1 MRNPRIRFDAEGHW
15 CWDAGSVPQSHGRG
29 AVYPLPLHPSGHGD
43 MLWLPQWLVTARLMS
58 RPRAAGRTPPKKT
71 ECKELKALGPSSRG
85 GRVEASFPGG
95 VGMVIFL
102 ASIRGFSF
110 ARCFAGGKWP
120 ARGVCKTNVDGL
132 PLTPPRDRSPARESA
147 EVRCTDAA
155 RPARGLCGQGGS
167 SWAQDLLVLQITGA
181 PGIPGTGR
189 HGCVRTHVAGA
200 TAEAPRSAHAEA
212 LGMPSTGLPR
222 PGLAPGLAPLRPPSP
237 AHGARPALPP
247 ALSAPTPTHPAA
259 FGRAPSATAGHP
271 EICPPAAASA
281 PPRPGIWGACVTP
294 SSVPWQP
301 SSAESV
307 FAPARAC
314 AGPLLPSA
322 GHVRSGGPA
331 SLGSTVRSGRLTARN
346 EVTRNGTSEE
356 AVCPHMSS

>member
-120 ARGVCKTNVDGL
+120 ARGACKTNVDGL
-132 PLTPPRDRSPARESA
+132 PLTPPGDRSPAHESA
-147 EVRCTDAA
+147 EVRCRDGA
-155 RPARGLCGQGGS
+155 RPARDLCGQGGG

-259 FGRAPSATAGHP
+259 FGWPPRDLPPGRGSRPAPPGRTGCLCHPLLRPLAAEQCGKRVRTSLSARWA
-271 EICPPAAASA
+271 PAAFSG
-281 PPRPGIWGACVTP
+281 PRPL
-294 SSVPWQP
+294 
-301 SSAESV
+301 
-307 FAPARAC
+307 R
-314 AGPLLPSA
+314 GPRL
-322 GHVRSGGPA
+322 SGQHSEKRPPH
-331 SLGSTVRSGRLTARN
+331 GS
-346 EVTRNGTSEE
+346 
-356 AVCPHMSS
+356 

>member
-43 MLWLPQWLVTARLMS
+43 MPWLPQWLVTARLMS

-110 ARCFAGGKWP
+110 ARRFAGSKWP

-132 PLTPPRDRSPARESA
+132 PLTPPGDRSPARESA

-189 HGCVRTHVAGA
+189 HGCVQTHVAGA

-212 LGMPSTGLPR
+212 LGIPSTGLPR
-222 PGLAPGLAPLRPPSP
+222 PGLAPGLAPLQPPSP
-237 AHGARPALPP
+237 AHARCSPSPSPSPLCPDADPP
-247 ALSAPTPTHPAA
+247 RCLWLATQRSAPRP
-259 FGRAPSATAGHP
+259 RL
-271 EICPPAAASA
+271 
-281 PPRPGIWGACVTP
+281 PPRP
-294 SSVPWQP
+294 
-301 SSAESV
+301 
-307 FAPARAC
+307 ARAYGVPVSPPPLSPGSRAVRKAC
-314 AGPLLPSA
+314 SHQPERALGPCCLQRATSA
-322 GHVRSGGPA
+322 PGAPTLWA
-331 SLGSTVRSGRLTARN
+331 AQ
-346 EVTRNGTSEE
+346 
-356 AVCPHMSS
+356 